1 MEETINKIIEQ
12 AINMKRNPQI
22 TDYKIV
28 EYVHIELG
36 KMVYYDN
43 NYTAK
48 LDRNKEETKVS
59 TVRKNKLLKSKVN
72 KSSKA
77 QICKGMAEI
86 YAEILNKVGIEARA
100 IGVERKGETQEV
112 SEEEAKHYCVVFKI
126 DGKEYVQD
134 YLMESALMRIKTG
147 EVDYE
152 EKMPGICAIEDY
164 YERGTKSLAKIELS
178 HEFLEKILGE
188 NIDNLN
194 DKDIFNI
201 IFNKLNNYLT
211 NENNYFG
218 FEESKDFIF
227 LTAKNFINN
236 KSGIKIINLVKES
249 ENECGVA
256 CIYETEGQKFLVR
269 GGVESSDLS
278 LPVGK
283 ITEKDLKQI
292 QEQGYEGR
300 SMEERSYLQLNQ
312 VRQNNEKINQLIEQ
326 ILKIRRKQR
335 ISIEKNGKL
344 DTKIEKLLLYEVRKC
359 LEIYKLEFPDYTC
372 QGKDTVSLRKPKKE
386 TADCY
391 GGIDGLEATYG
402 MQEFIDE
409 KILPVISKMGYRIDE
424 NGEPAFDDT
433 LRNNSEHSSNTEVK
447 SFSKYIGS
455 TKDQMDYFALLLAKN
470 GVDLDFIWDALAHE
484 EMHTF
489 GVSNGNTFLK
499 EGTTEELTREI
510 CEKYNIHMSPHA
522 HTQEANFVRKLEML
536 VGRDMVI
543 ESGMWTGKYKE
554 QEFKGILE
562 NNPELKYSE
571 LSEMFEFL
579 KSEPQKLLED
589 EAKKLKEFCI
599 SNPKVAEVLKNSV
612 QRYRMFEKQNQR
624 YSKVAEKFDSEL
636 GMQEGSF
643 YKYIEILDNMY
654 ALSQRYRQDPKLYR
668 DIYNLPLNKLESGY
682 IVFQTHEGFKPEDM
696 AILAKIRTLFDELSE
711 MNPSMEINSY
721 NDLMAPIDEK
731 IVGRDLT
738 TNDEIKDYSEVLS
751 TQEDE
756 LNHLRS
762 ISKEYGIF
770 IEDDN
775 ELKVKSGLEDC
786 MQDDGVRIGTEQMAT
801 SIIKK
806 AVQSR
811 NENTIEENKSI
822 GE

>member
-1 MEETINKIIEQ
+1 MEEKINEIIEQ
-12 AINMKRNPQI
+12 AKNMRKNPQI
-22 TDYKIV
+22 SDYKIA

-36 KMVYYDN
+36 KIVYYDN

-48 LDRNKEETKVS
+48 LDRNKEETKIS
-59 TVRKNKLLKSKVN
+59 AVRKNKLLKSKVN

-100 IGVERKGETQEV
+100 IGVKRKGEKQEV
-112 SEEEAKHYCVVFKI
+112 SEEEAKHYCAVFKI
-126 DGKEYVQD
+126 DGKEYIQD
-134 YLMESALMRIKTG
+134 YLMEASLMRIKIG
-147 EVDYE
+147 EVDYK
-152 EKMPGICAIEDY
+152 EKIPGICAIEDY
-164 YERGTKSLAKIELS
+164 SERGTKSLAKIELS

-194 DKDIFNI
+194 DKDILNI
-201 IFNKLNNYLT
+201 IFNKLNDYFT

-218 FEESKDFIF
+218 FEEAKDFIF

-236 KSGIKIINLVKES
+236 KSGIKIVNLVKES

-256 CIYETEGQKFLVR
+256 CIYEIEGQKFLVR
-269 GGVESSDLS
+269 GGAQSSDLS
-278 LPVGK
+278 FPLGK

-300 SMEERSYLQLNQ
+300 SMEEETYLQLNQ
-312 VRQNNEKINQLIEQ
+312 VKQNNKQINRLIEQ
-326 ILKIRRKQR
+326 ILKERREQR
-335 ISIEKNGKL
+335 IPIEKNGII
-344 DTKIEKLLLYEVRKC
+344 DSKIEKLLQHEVRKC
-359 LEIYKLEFPDYTC
+359 LEIYKLEFPGYTC
-372 QGKDTVSLRKPKKE
+372 QGRDTVSFREPKE

-391 GGIDGLEATYG
+391 GGTLGLQVTYG

-409 KILPVISKMGYRIDE
+409 KILPVISKMGYRIDG
-424 NGEPAFDDT
+424 NGEPAFDET
-433 LRNNSEHSSNTEVK
+433 FRNNSEHSSNPEVK

-455 TKDQMDYFALLLAKN
+455 TKDQMDYFTLLLAKN

-536 VGRDMVI
+536 VGRDIVI
-543 ESGMWTGKYKE
+543 ESGMWTGRFKE

-562 NNPELKYSE
+562 DNPELKYSE
-571 LSEMFEFL
+571 LSEMFELL
-579 KSEPQKLLED
+579 KSEPQKLSKEETD
-589 EAKKLKEFCI
+589 ELNEFCS
-599 SNPKVAEVLKNSV
+599 SNPKVAEKLKNSV
-612 QRYRMFEKQNQR
+612 EKYRIFEKQNQR
-624 YSKVAEKFDSEL
+624 YSKIAERFDSEL

-654 ALSQRYRQDPKLYR
+654 ALSQRYKQDPKLYR
-668 DIYNLPLNKLESGY
+668 DIYNLPLDELENGY
-682 IVFQTHEGFKPEDM
+682 MVFQTHKGFNPKDM
-696 AILAKIRTLFDELSE
+696 TILAKIRTLFDELSE

-731 IVGRDLT
+731 IVGRDHSV
-738 TNDEIKDYSEVLS
+738 NDEYKEYSSVLS
-751 TQEDE
+751 IQEDE
-756 LNHLRS
+756 ITDLMEICN
-762 ISKEYGIF
+762 EYGIN
-770 IEDDN
+770 IED
-775 ELKVKSGLEDC
+775 KSEEKGKNALEDC
-786 MQDDGVRIGTEQMAT
+786 MEDDRLRISTEQVAT
-801 SIIKK
+801 RIVKT
-806 AVQSR
+806 AVQGRDENSR
-811 NENTIEENKSI
+811 EEENNI
-822 GE
+822 GD